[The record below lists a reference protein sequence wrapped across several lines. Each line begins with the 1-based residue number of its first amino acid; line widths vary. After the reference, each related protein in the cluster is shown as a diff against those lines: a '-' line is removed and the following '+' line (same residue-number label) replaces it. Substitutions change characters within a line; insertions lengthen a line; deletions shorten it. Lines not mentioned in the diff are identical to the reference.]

1 MGFKQEM
8 NHNPQML
15 ATRSSFVLASSAS
28 SRWVLPVASLLV
40 WCAVAFSAVTWGLR
54 IVALDDAAVLAV
66 PVAQA
71 APEVSTSAVARSL
84 GAVSAQPATAPP
96 ADSRFQLQ
104 GVVAGDGTRGA
115 ALLAVDGQ
123 PAKPYRVGA
132 TVAEGWVLQSV
143 QGRRVSLGA
152 SVDGP
157 ETLRLELPAKK

>member
-1 MGFKQEM
+1 M
-8 NHNPQML
+8 NHNPRMIAHRAPL
-15 ATRSSFVLASSAS
+15 VLPSSAA

-40 WCAVAFSAVTWGLR
+40 WGAVAFSTVTWALR
-54 IVALDDAAVLAV
+54 ALAINEIGGSVT
-66 PVAQA
+66 PVAQM
-71 APEVSTSAVARSL
+71 APEVNTAAVARSL
-84 GAVSAQPATAPP
+84 GAVSAPPDAAPR

-104 GVVAGDGTRGA
+104 GGVAGGVAQGA
-115 ALLAVDGQ
+115 ALLVVDGK

-157 ETLRLELPAKK
+157 ETLRLELPVKK

>member
-8 NHNPQML
+8 NHNPRML
-15 ATRSSFVLASSAS
+15 ATRTSLVLASSAS

-40 WCAVAFSAVTWGLR
+40 WGGVAFSAVTWVLR
-54 IVALDDAAVLAV
+54 GSAVNDTGVAVT

-71 APEVSTSAVARSL
+71 VSEVNTSAVARSL
-84 GAVSAQPATAPP
+84 GAVTAQSAAAPG
-96 ADSRFQLQ
+96 ADNRFQLQ
-104 GVVAGDGTRGA
+104 GVVAGDAAQGA
-115 ALLAVDGQ
+115 ALLVVDGK